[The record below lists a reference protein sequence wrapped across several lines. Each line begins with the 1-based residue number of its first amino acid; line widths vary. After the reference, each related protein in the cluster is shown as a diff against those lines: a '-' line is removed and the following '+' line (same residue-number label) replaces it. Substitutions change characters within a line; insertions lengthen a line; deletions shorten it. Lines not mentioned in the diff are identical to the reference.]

1 MFRKLKW
8 RFVVLIMS
16 MLILVFVGIFGAIY
30 GLTANSMNKQSQFT
44 LEKIMRAPPRP
55 VPDSRD
61 AFGSLIVE
69 TDSQGEIL
77 LLMSYLEVDEQAVE
91 AAVEKILGKATAGSE
106 AGTEAAAGTVAV
118 ANQNFGRVKIGETS
132 YDYLVSEM
140 PAGYKMVLLDRTPVH
155 ASLNDLLMVF
165 IWVGVGS
172 LLVLF
177 GVSVFFASR
186 AVKPIQAAF
195 EKQQQFL
202 ADASHELRT
211 PLTVIQTQ
219 LALLG
224 SLGDPQEVK
233 WIEGIKTE
241 TTNMAG
247 LVTDMLDLA
256 KLDHVAEPVRV
267 EASLKALL
275 EKSLL
280 SYEAIFFERGIE
292 LSVSFEEE
300 VMSRMDPEGIRRV
313 LVILLDNAL
322 KYTPSGGHVE
332 IRLSREKHKA
342 WLRIRNTGEGIPEDR
357 LEAIFDR
364 FVRLDASRT
373 KATGGYGLG
382 LAIAR
387 GIAEQHGGR
396 LTASSHPGEWTEMTL
411 VLPGV

>member
-69 TDSQGEIL
+69 TDSKGKIL

-91 AAVEKILGKATAGSE
+91 AAVEKILSKATVGSE
-106 AGTEAAAGTVAV
+106 SGTETE
-118 ANQNFGRVKIGETS
+118 ANRDFGRVKIGDTS
-132 YDYLVSEM
+132 YDYLVSEL
-140 PAGYKMVLLDRTPVH
+140 PDGYKMVLLDRTPVH

-177 GVSVFFASR
+177 GVSVFFANR
-186 AVKPIQAAF
+186 AVRPIQAAF

-224 SLGDPQEVK
+224 SLGDPQEAK

-267 EASLKALL
+267 EDSLRALL
-275 EKSLL
+275 EKCLL

-292 LSVSFEEE
+292 LSVSSEEE
-300 VMSRMDPEGIRRV
+300 VMARMDPEGIRRV

-342 WLRIRNTGEGIPEDR
+342 WLRVRNTGEGIPEDR

-396 LTASSHPGEWTEMTL
+396 LTAASHTGEWTEMTL